1 MEDLIKILLQRE
13 MWTRLVFIQWK
24 RHGLFSNFL
33 AFTFSTEFCDAKM
46 NVYSFLFVCL
56 CARLKFSAHASVFCF
71 CLLFFYAKLRNALR
85 QRSRPMKKRKI
96 ACACSA
102 CHTLHTASYDLTNRS
117 IANRAT
123 PINITMETP
132 LMTRRDN
139 CSFML
144 EFCRFTVSTL
154 GVFYFLVIRAQP
166 KKKSNF
172 EDSLLK
178 HGMTRSCT
186 KWGFSTDVI
195 LNGCETT
202 VEGGYEVTEA

>member
-1 MEDLIKILLQRE
+1 
-13 MWTRLVFIQWK
+13 
-24 RHGLFSNFL
+24 
-33 AFTFSTEFCDAKM
+33 
-46 NVYSFLFVCL
+46 
-56 CARLKFSAHASVFCF
+56 
-71 CLLFFYAKLRNALR
+71 
-85 QRSRPMKKRKI
+85 
-96 ACACSA
+96 
-102 CHTLHTASYDLTNRS
+102 
-117 IANRAT
+117 
-123 PINITMETP
+123 METP
-132 LMTRRDN
+132 LMTLRDN

-178 HGMTRSCT
+178 HWMTRSCT

>member
-1 MEDLIKILLQRE
+1 
-13 MWTRLVFIQWK
+13 
-24 RHGLFSNFL
+24 
-33 AFTFSTEFCDAKM
+33 
-46 NVYSFLFVCL
+46 
-56 CARLKFSAHASVFCF
+56 
-71 CLLFFYAKLRNALR
+71 
-85 QRSRPMKKRKI
+85 
-96 ACACSA
+96 
-102 CHTLHTASYDLTNRS
+102 
-117 IANRAT
+117 
-123 PINITMETP
+123 METP
-132 LMTRRDN
+132 LMTLRDK

-144 EFCRFTVSTL
+144 EFFRFTVSTL

-186 KWGFSTDVI
+186 KWGFLTDVI